1 MVVTYTCTHP
11 DCGVTSESA
20 SRAPKGKAVECP
32 TCGRSFAPAVWPAT
46 DDIKCAR
53 GQAIGLLVMPTNL
66 LTGMGLNLGA
76 LGIVWFVWAI
86 WPLMFAAAPPAPA
99 VVVDALIGMALGLL
113 IFGWGAAICYG
124 ASRMQALS
132 SYWWAMVGS
141 ILAIPVLVGIYCV
154 IVLQDPKV
162 IERFNADSA

>member
-1 MVVTYTCTHP
+1 
-11 DCGVTSESA
+11 
-20 SRAPKGKAVECP
+20 
-32 TCGRSFAPAVWPAT
+32 
-46 DDIKCAR
+46 
-53 GQAIGLLVMPTNL
+53 
-66 LTGMGLNLGA
+66 
-76 LGIVWFVWAI
+76 
-86 WPLMFAAAPPAPA
+86 MFAAAPPAPA